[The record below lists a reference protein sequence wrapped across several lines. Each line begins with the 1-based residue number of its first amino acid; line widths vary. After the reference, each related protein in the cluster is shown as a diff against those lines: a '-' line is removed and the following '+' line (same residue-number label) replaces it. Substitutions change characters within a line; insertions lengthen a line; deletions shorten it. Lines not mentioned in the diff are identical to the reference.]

1 MAKPPKPSRTLLL
14 KDRQKLRRLDR
25 PALRR
30 QTRRVL
36 DSLWPGGSWEICFHF
51 VGPEEM
57 ARVNWDFLGHE
68 GSTDVITFDLT
79 ADIPGVAVA
88 GEVFICVDD
97 AIRQARRFRTTWDR
111 EVVRYVIHALLHLHG
126 MDDHTDAGYRAMK
139 REERKFLKMLE
150 STPEPSRRK

>member
-14 KDRQKLRRLDR
+14 NDRQKLRRLDR
-25 PALRR
+25 TGLRR
-30 QTRRVL
+30 LTRRVL

-68 GSTDVITFDLT
+68 GSTDVITFNLT

-139 REERKFLKMLE
+139 REERRFLKMLE
-150 STPEPSRRK
+150 SPSEASRRK